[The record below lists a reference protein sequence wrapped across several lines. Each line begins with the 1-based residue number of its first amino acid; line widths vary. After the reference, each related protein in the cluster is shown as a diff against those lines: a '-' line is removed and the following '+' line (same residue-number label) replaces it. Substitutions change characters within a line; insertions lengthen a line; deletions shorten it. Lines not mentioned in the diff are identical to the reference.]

1 MANADRAIENR
12 SVLRKML
19 VVTVVMFAF
28 GYALVPLYKKI
39 CEVTGVNEIEKA
51 NGPLANTQVQS
62 DRVVTLELDA
72 NVRSDLPWRFRPLQA
87 SVQVH
92 PGQLVQVMYEVSNA
106 SDVAITGQAIPS
118 YGPQIAGQYF
128 RKVECFCFAKQL
140 FKPGEVRQ
148 MPVTFVIEPGLPKDV
163 TTITLSYT
171 FFKVEAATPTAVAP
185 DVPALK
191 NGKAG

>member
-1 MANADRAIENR
+1 MANSERVVENR
-12 SVLRKML
+12 SILIKML

-51 NGPLANTQVQS
+51 NGLPANTQIDAS
-62 DRVVTLELDA
+62 RVVTVELDA
-72 NVRSDLPWRFRPLQA
+72 NVRSDLPWQFRPLQS

-106 SDVAITGQAIPS
+106 SDVAVTGQAIPS

-128 RKVECFCFAKQL
+128 RKEQCFCFAKQL
-140 FKPGEVRQ
+140 FKAGEVRQ

-171 FFKVEAATPTAVAP
+171 FFKVESATPAAP
-185 DVPALK
+185 APKD
-191 NGKAG
+191 GKAG

>member
-1 MANADRAIENR
+1 MANEGDRGLENR
-12 SVLRKML
+12 SVLKKLL

-72 NVRSDLPWRFRPLQA
+72 NVRSDLPWRFRPMQP

-128 RKVECFCFAKQL
+128 RKVECFCFSKQL

-185 DVPALK
+185 K

>member
-1 MANADRAIENR
+1 MGNEGDRGLENR
-12 SVLRKML
+12 SVLKKLL

-72 NVRSDLPWRFRPLQA
+72 NVRSDLPWRFRPMQP

-128 RKVECFCFAKQL
+128 RKVECFCFSKQL

-185 DVPALK
+185 K

>member
-1 MANADRAIENR
+1 MVNEGDRGLENR
-12 SVLRKML
+12 SVLKKLL

-72 NVRSDLPWRFRPLQA
+72 NVRSDLPWRFRPMQP

-128 RKVECFCFAKQL
+128 RKVECFCFSKQL

-185 DVPALK
+185 K